1 MQEPPF
7 TEQEM
12 LEELRTIFLFE
23 AEHIMLGAGANF
35 AEHFIGFATED
46 TYVNE
51 PANRVDLDRFFIT
64 GHFKWAFRAAFR
76 PSIREWRGGLEEHDE
91 LITFMEGLPRIGS
104 VADADTHRFMGP
116 EGRCRIVVE
125 IVHARWKLQW
135 DEMGHSLT
143 TRELALLANMSEGAV
158 RNAMADKTE
167 NGLKAIP
174 GSKPVSVDRDE
185 ALRWL
190 SGRRGFVP
198 IPDRRRD
205 DRFLHALLRDLESA
219 SAFGKFVSEWC
230 STTEAATLLR
240 SGWTEQELSDWRSG
254 DFRFD
259 ERRALSLAQALGLD
273 MALFAGKA
281 LEVTLR
287 RQYKEEDSN
296 MSE

>member
-7 TEQEM
+7 SESEM
-12 LEELRTIFLFE
+12 FDELRTIFLFE
-23 AEHIMLGAGANF
+23 AEHIALGAGRRF
-35 AEHFIGFATED
+35 AEHFIGFTTENS
-46 TYVNE
+46 YVTE
-51 PANRVDLDRFFIT
+51 PVGRVDLDRFFIT
-64 GHFKWAFRAAFR
+64 GHFRWAFRAAFR
-76 PSIREWRGGLEEHDE
+76 PSIKEWRGGLEEHDE

-116 EGRCRIVVE
+116 EGRCRIVVDT
-125 IVHARWKLQW
+125 VHARWKLQW
-135 DEMGHSLT
+135 DETGHSLT

-205 DRFLHALLRDLESA
+205 DRFLHAVLKDLESA
-219 SAFGKFVSEWC
+219 VAFGKFVSEWC
-230 STTEAATLLR
+230 STTEEAALLR

-254 DFRFD
+254 AFQFD
-259 ERRALSLAQALGLD
+259 ERRALSVADALGLD
-273 MALFAGKA
+273 APLFVGKA
-281 LEVTLR
+281 LEVALR
-287 RQYKEEDSN
+287 RDTRKENANE
-296 MSE
+296 

>member
-1 MQEPPF
+1 MQGPPF
-7 TEQEM
+7 TDQDM
-12 LEELRTIFLFE
+12 LDELRTIFLFE
-23 AEHIMLGAGANF
+23 AEHIALGAGAHF

-51 PANRVDLDRFFIT
+51 PVHRVDLDRFFIT

-76 PSIREWRGGLEEHDE
+76 PSIKEWRGGLEEHDE
-91 LITFMEGLPRIGS
+91 LLTFMEGLPRIGS

-116 EGRCRIVVE
+116 DGRCRIVVDV
-125 IVHARWKLQW
+125 VHARWKLQW

-158 RNAMADKTE
+158 RNAMADKSD

-205 DRFLHALLRDLESA
+205 DRFLHAVLRDLESA
-219 SAFGKFVSEWC
+219 SALGKFVSEWC
-230 STTEAATLLR
+230 LTTEEAALLK
-240 SGWTEQELSDWRSG
+240 SGWAEEELADWKSG
-254 DFRFD
+254 AFQFD
-259 ERRALSLAQALGLD
+259 EKRALSLAHALGLD
-273 MALFAGKA
+273 APLFVGKA
-281 LEVTLR
+281 LEVALR
-287 RQYKEEDSN
+287 RNPTKENSDE
-296 MSE
+296 